1 LELTNAIRSDDMTQH
16 IIPYARHLKI
26 FGRDLR
32 MRMTRAEAILWRE
45 LKGRRMFGCA
55 FDRQHPIDHFIV
67 DFYCKSLALVIEVD
81 GITHDNDRAV
91 RYDERR
97 QVRLA
102 SLGVTV
108 LRFTDDEVV
117 HNLDGVLTAI
127 RRWVRLRLAAEV
139 PYPNRNKG

>member
-1 LELTNAIRSDDMTQH
+1 MTQH

-26 FGRDLR
+26 FARDLR
-32 MRMTRAEAILWRE
+32 MRMTRTEAILWRE
-45 LKGRRMFGCA
+45 LKSRRVFGCD

-67 DFYCKSLALVIEVD
+67 DFYCKSLALAIEVD
-81 GITHDNDRAV
+81 GITHDNDLAV

-127 RRWVRLRLAAEV
+127 RRVVRQKLGA
-139 PYPNRNKG
+139 KTG